1 MMNEIAVM
9 LPKDIENLQLP
20 APELVTYYKNDNNR
34 TFWIEDEIGDGLFEY
49 SKQILRFNQEDKD
62 IPIEE
67 RKPIKFFIDSPGGDL
82 ETMLA
87 FIGLVGISKTPIWM
101 INAGIA
107 YSAAGLILM
116 SGHKRFALPNSQ
128 CLIHTGSG
136 QLGGTFDQTTE
147 QMKNYKQMVEKMKN
161 FIISHT
167 NIDQKLFNKNK
178 SKDWFIT
185 TEEQLE
191 LGIVDKIVDDLDEI
205 L

>member
-9 LPKDIENLQLP
+9 LPQNIENLQLP

-49 SKQILRFNQEDKD
+49 SKQILRFNQEDRD
-62 IPIEE
+62 IPVEE

-185 TEEQLE
+185 TDEQLE
-191 LGIVDKIVDDLDEI
+191 LGIVDKIVNDLDEI

>member
-9 LPKDIENLQLP
+9 LPQNIENLQLP

-62 IPIEE
+62 ISVEE

-185 TEEQLE
+185 TDEQLE

>member
-9 LPKDIENLQLP
+9 LPQNIENLQLP

-62 IPIEE
+62 IPVEE

-116 SGHKRFALPNSQ
+116 SGHKRFVLPNSQ

>member
-9 LPKDIENLQLP
+9 LPQNIENLQLP

-62 IPIEE
+62 IPVEE

-87 FIGLVGISKTPIWM
+87 FIGLVGISKTPVWM

>member
-9 LPKDIENLQLP
+9 LPQNIENLQLP

>member
-1 MMNEIAVM
+1 MNEIAVM
-9 LPKDIENLQLP
+9 LPQNIENLQLP

-62 IPIEE
+62 ISVEE

>member
-9 LPKDIENLQLP
+9 LPQNIENLQLP

-87 FIGLVGISKTPIWM
+87 FIGLVGISKTPIWT
-101 INAGIA
+101 INGGIA

>member
-9 LPKDIENLQLP
+9 LPQNIENLQLP

-49 SKQILRFNQEDKD
+49 SKQILRFNQEDRD
-62 IPIEE
+62 IPVEE

>member
-9 LPKDIENLQLP
+9 LPQNIENLQLP

-62 IPIEE
+62 IPVEE

>member
-9 LPKDIENLQLP
+9 LPQNIENLQLP
-20 APELVTYYKNDNNR
+20 APELVTHYKNDNKR
-34 TFWIEDEIGDGLFEY
+34 TFWLEAEIGDGLFEY

-62 IPIEE
+62 IPVEE

>member
-9 LPKDIENLQLP
+9 LPQNIENLQLP

-34 TFWIEDEIGDGLFEY
+34 VFWIEDEIGDGLFEY

-62 IPIEE
+62 IPVEE

-116 SGHKRFALPNSQ
+116 SGYKRFALPNSQ

>member
-9 LPKDIENLQLP
+9 LPQNIENLQLP

-62 IPIEE
+62 ISVEE

>member
-9 LPKDIENLQLP
+9 LPQNIENLQLP
-20 APELVTYYKNDNNR
+20 APELVMYYKNDNDR
-34 TFWIEDEIGDGLFEY
+34 VFWIEDEIGDGLFEY

-62 IPIEE
+62 IPVEE

>member
-1 MMNEIAVM
+1 MNEIAVM
-9 LPKDIENLQLP
+9 LPQNIENLQLP

-62 IPIEE
+62 IPVEE